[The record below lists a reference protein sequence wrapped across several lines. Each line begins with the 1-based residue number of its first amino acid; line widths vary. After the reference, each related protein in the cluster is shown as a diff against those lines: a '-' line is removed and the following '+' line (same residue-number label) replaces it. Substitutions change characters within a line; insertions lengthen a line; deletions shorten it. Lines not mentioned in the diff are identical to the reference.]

1 VAGLIEQHVAV
12 NTHSQVQTQFIKNL
26 KEHIGSLEEHAKT
39 QVTVRTL
46 LALLVLKVHTKVH
59 TKVQILTRRW
69 CGRRRS

>member
-1 VAGLIEQHVAV
+1 MAGLIEQHVAV

-46 LALLVLKVHTKVH
+46 LASLVLEY
-59 TKVQILTRRW
+59 ILKYIPKYKY
-69 CGRRRS
+69 